1 MSILFLIIVI
11 LILVCIFY
19 KLNNSKSNIEFFNK
33 SKTVK
38 FFLDDEDNYVGNLT
52 KYDIISL
59 GCKNHQEYIQ
69 KSCEDARDF
78 TDFEKQKLEIACTE
92 ADDFFRNQLDIPY
105 VDNITLANMP
115 WILAKTK
122 GEVYEEGYPHTRMN
136 VIFITDNVVDSSMKN
151 LVRVLI
157 HEKVHVYERLYPQ
170 LMNKWLKYHG
180 YKPHKR
186 LKDYKLGRSN
196 PDLDGWVYTDKNG
209 KENVAIFKN
218 ENPKGIDDA
227 TYAYDRKDGYMAEAP
242 NETLAYYI
250 DYMYAKEKFP
260 YEFLLNL

>member
-1 MSILFLIIVI
+1 MGRSRR
-11 LILVCIFY
+11 
-19 KLNNSKSNIEFFNK
+19 K
-33 SKTVK
+33 
-38 FFLDDEDNYVGNLT
+38 G
-52 KYDIISL
+52 
-59 GCKNHQEYIQ
+59 
-69 KSCEDARDF
+69 R
-78 TDFEKQKLEIACTE
+78 DFEKQKLEIACTE
-92 ADDFFRNQLDIPY
+92 ADDFFRNQLNIPH

-260 YEFLLNL
+260 YEFLLNV